1 MHPVFVY
8 GTLKQG
14 FRNHAVN
21 RGVRRPGRFTTVQPL
36 PLYIVGERFLP
47 WLLNRPGQGGPVRG
61 ELYDCTTSAMGEMD
75 SLEGVGTPGWYER
88 HLVWV
93 RLGPD
98 QPAGANALLA
108 WVYFGSELGF
118 SRAPC
123 HGGPI
128 PEYTQAHEQAFLAR
142 P

>member
-8 GTLKQG
+8 GTLKEG

-21 RGVRRPGRFTTVQPL
+21 GGLRRPGVFATVQPL

-61 ELYDCTTSAMGEMD
+61 ELYDCAASTLDEMD
-75 SLEGVGTPGWYER
+75 RLEGVGIPGWYER

-93 RLGPD
+93 RRGPD
-98 QPAGANALLA
+98 QQAGADALPA

-118 SRAPC
+118 ARAAC

-128 PEYTQAHEQAFLAR
+128 TEYTQTHEQAFLAR